1 MFKWLQK
8 YLKQKDRIFPKQA
21 SPPDALLLKFKVS
34 SPAGVR
40 RTQMLLT
47 VFEQSTVTKQP
58 LYLFTLSP
66 ALGPNCTLLRSE
78 GTL

>member
-1 MFKWLQK
+1 MASEIPKAK
-8 YLKQKDRIFPKQA
+8 GHRIFPKQA

-34 SPAGVR
+34 SPAGDR
-40 RTQMLLT
+40 MLLT

-58 LYLFTLSP
+58 LYLLTLSP

-78 GTL
+78 GKL